1 MIDNWNLAP
10 QEFSTGK
17 FKRLRGLRYA
27 TTLRYEKRDLNTT
40 KFWIQCN
47 SGKYICFGR
56 MENCGLFQ
64 ILYEGL
70 MTILRYLICIIFW
83 VLLMV
88 AGWVELK
95 ERRGWFAFIGWSV
108 TMTIFTGYLFQ
119 YFKTNGKK
127 GK

>member
-1 MIDNWNLAP
+1 M
-10 QEFSTGK
+10 
-17 FKRLRGLRYA
+17 
-27 TTLRYEKRDLNTT
+27 T
-40 KFWIQCN
+40 K
-47 SGKYICFGR
+47 
-56 MENCGLFQ
+56 
-64 ILYEGL
+64 
-70 MTILRYLICIIFW
+70 LRYLMCIIFW

-119 YFKTNGKK
+119 YFKMNNKK